1 MWNNIFSIATFL
13 NDSSSILVISFYR
26 SHISTC
32 CFVLF
37 FDVTAISFFPKALSQ
52 LLPSSDLFRFLF
64 SHTCCRQEFVS
75 WLTFTFRKC
84 GWFDLLFSLMVNC
97 QFNINEM
104 SRILVKHTCE
114 CVYEDICR
122 DNEIIRVLN

>member
-13 NDSSSILVISFYR
+13 NDSSSVLVISFYR
-26 SHISTC
+26 SHVNTC
-32 CFVLF
+32 CFVLS
-37 FDVTAISFFPKALSQ
+37 FDVTAMSFFPKALSQ
-52 LLPSSDLFRFLF
+52 LLPGSDLFRFRF
-64 SHTCCRQEFVS
+64 SPTCCRQGFVS

-84 GWFDLLFSLMVNC
+84 GWFYLLLWLMVTC

-104 SRILVKHTCE
+104 SRIVVKHTRE